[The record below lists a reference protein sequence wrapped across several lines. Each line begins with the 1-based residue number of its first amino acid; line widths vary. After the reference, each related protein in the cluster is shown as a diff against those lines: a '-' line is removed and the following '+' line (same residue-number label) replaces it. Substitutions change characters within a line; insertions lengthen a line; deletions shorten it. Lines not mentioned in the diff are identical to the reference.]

1 MMYIITFNSVW
12 NVHHMRPILM
22 CIVKLYVWTIST
34 AWNADCTHNMQPLII
49 YIIHNWTDSPMLRAW
64 SIPFPLTFRLHLNLC
79 STVISLGNIP
89 WAISHTIWADWAC
102 VAWHIHSIMW
112 LCARFPCRSAC
123 VCVCLCVF
131 ANVSFVFCVYVARD
145 FYEWTD
151 VTCVVK
157 LKKKFAGNKYACC
170 LYNRMMW
177 NTTTAKMASI
187 FFLSLLLSWLQYTH
201 IHQQCTTIYMCNVIH
216 NMICAPNGMYIVE
229 LCT

>member
-1 MMYIITFNSVW
+1 MIDSVSSHLPSPSQFVFNGYIARKHTLGNF
-12 NVHHMRPILM
+12 
-22 CIVKLYVWTIST
+22 
-34 AWNADCTHNMQPLII
+34 AHNMSWLS
-49 YIIHNWTDSPMLRAW
+49 IHAT
-64 SIPFPLTFRLHLNLC
+64 
-79 STVISLGNIP
+79 
-89 WAISHTIWADWAC
+89 
-102 VAWHIHSIMW
+102 HIHSIMW

>member
-49 YIIHNWTDSPMLRAW
+49 YIIHNHNWTDSPMLRAW

-157 LKKKFAGNKYACC
+157 WRRNSQETNMHVVYITEWCGTQQQQKWHLYSFYLCC
-170 LYNRMMW
+170 SHDYNIR
-177 NTTTAKMASI
+177 I
-187 FFLSLLLSWLQYTH
+187 FISNIQQYT
-201 IHQQCTTIYMCNVIH
+201 
-216 NMICAPNGMYIVE
+216 CAM
-229 LCT
+229 